1 MFRFEGARLI
11 VRSCQAAGMLAP
23 LAGRVHAP
31 PMDRRAV
38 IASGLVMGLIPA
50 TGAVALSRQ
59 GASPMYGLIGRIRAT
74 PGQGPAL
81 AAILLEGTADM
92 PGCRSYVVAQEPDD
106 ADALWITEVWDSAEA
121 HRASLALPAVQ
132 AAIARGR
139 PLIAGFDN
147 RTETRPLG
155 GAGLAPGA

>member
-1 MFRFEGARLI
+1 
-11 VRSCQAAGMLAP
+11 
-23 LAGRVHAP
+23 
-31 PMDRRAV
+31 
-38 IASGLVMGLIPA
+38 
-50 TGAVALSRQ
+50 
-59 GASPMYGLIGRIRAT
+59 MYGLIGRIRAA

-81 AAILLEGTADM
+81 AAILLEGTAEM
-92 PGCRSYVVAQEPDD
+92 PGCLAYVVAQEPED

-121 HRASLALPAVQ
+121 HRASLSLPAVQ

-155 GAGLAPGA
+155 GAGLAPRA